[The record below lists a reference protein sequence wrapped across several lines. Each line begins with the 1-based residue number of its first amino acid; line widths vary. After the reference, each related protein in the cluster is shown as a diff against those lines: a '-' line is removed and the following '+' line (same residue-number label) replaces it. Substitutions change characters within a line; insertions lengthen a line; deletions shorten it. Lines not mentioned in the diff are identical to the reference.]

1 MNPTPTPAFKLPF
14 WPVLASFALSIFML
28 FWRLGGMALITPDEG
43 RNAEVAREMGL
54 SHAWL
59 VPTYDG
65 LAYLD
70 KPAFYFKTVALS
82 FAAFGESEG
91 VARLSSALFAL
102 ALITVVFL
110 FCKKMYDQRTAVL
123 AVLVVSTS
131 PLFLVFARYVIFD
144 MTLAFFVCSS
154 IFACF
159 LAEEDDGKH
168 RGRWY
173 LLGALAAGFATV
185 IKGPVGFII
194 PTLVI
199 AVFNGVEGRFAVMK
213 QAFALRNVAIFLAIV
228 LPWFIGLSIERPDFP
243 YYGIMRESI
252 ARFTTTEFRRT
263 APFYFYAPV
272 IMGTF
277 FAWSLLLPASVLA
290 AIKNRSRWSRTDYLL
305 VVWAILVVIFFSIS
319 KSKLPGYI
327 LSAVVALGILTA
339 RVFALALAN
348 HAGRAAQLLRRSTI
362 PLLVLSVLAA
372 GVLFWLAAD
381 PAWLK
386 GKLSDKHAV
395 FDLFVP
401 SIMPMAW
408 SFAAVAVLS
417 GAALWTRNTRVV
429 FAAFMSFPV
438 LLISV
443 NFDLLSVYAHTRS
456 SRALAEHIRPLIS
469 EATELACL
477 ECLPNGLP
485 FYLQRYVTVITRDGE
500 QLTSNY
506 VVFTLK
512 TAQPWPQGVVPLG
525 ELQNW
530 LATRTQPVYL
540 LAKTDHLPQLKAIAA
555 ARGVTVTEQGSKYWA
570 ALLPAPTGR

>member
-1 MNPTPTPAFKLPF
+1 
-14 WPVLASFALSIFML
+14 ML

-131 PLFLVFARYVIFD
+131 PLYLVFARYVIFD

-168 RGRWY
+168 RARWY
-173 LLGALAAGFATV
+173 LLAALAAGFATV

-199 AVFNGVEGRFAVMK
+199 AVFNALEGRFAVMK
-213 QAFALRNVAIFLAIV
+213 QAFTARNVVVFLAIV

-277 FAWSLLLPASVLA
+277 FA
-290 AIKNRSRWSRTDYLL
+290 
-305 VVWAILVVIFFSIS
+305 
-319 KSKLPGYI
+319 
-327 LSAVVALGILTA
+327 
-339 RVFALALAN
+339 
-348 HAGRAAQLLRRSTI
+348 
-362 PLLVLSVLAA
+362 
-372 GVLFWLAAD
+372 
-381 PAWLK
+381 
-386 GKLSDKHAV
+386 
-395 FDLFVP
+395 
-401 SIMPMAW
+401 
-408 SFAAVAVLS
+408 
-417 GAALWTRNTRVV
+417 
-429 FAAFMSFPV
+429 
-438 LLISV
+438 
-443 NFDLLSVYAHTRS
+443 
-456 SRALAEHIRPLIS
+456 
-469 EATELACL
+469 
-477 ECLPNGLP
+477 
-485 FYLQRYVTVITRDGE
+485 
-500 QLTSNY
+500 
-506 VVFTLK
+506 
-512 TAQPWPQGVVPLG
+512 
-525 ELQNW
+525 
-530 LATRTQPVYL
+530 
-540 LAKTDHLPQLKAIAA
+540 
-555 ARGVTVTEQGSKYWA
+555 
-570 ALLPAPTGR
+570 